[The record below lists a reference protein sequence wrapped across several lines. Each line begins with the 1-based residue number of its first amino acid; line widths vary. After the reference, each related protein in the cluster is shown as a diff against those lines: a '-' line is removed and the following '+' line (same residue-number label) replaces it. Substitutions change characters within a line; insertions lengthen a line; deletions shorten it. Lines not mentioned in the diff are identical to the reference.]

1 MQLVDVDANNA
12 MGVRHLETRQFARRS
27 QVSVISAETV

>member
-12 MGVRHLETRQFARRS
+12 MGVRHLETRQFARHLL
-27 QVSVISAETV
+27 VSVISAEAV